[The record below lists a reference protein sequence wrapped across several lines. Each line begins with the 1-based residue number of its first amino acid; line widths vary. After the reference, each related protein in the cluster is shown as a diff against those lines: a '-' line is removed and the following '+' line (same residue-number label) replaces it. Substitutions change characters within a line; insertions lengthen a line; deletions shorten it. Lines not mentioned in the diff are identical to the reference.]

1 MPQRARFADCDD
13 SARRGPGAVRAEAGG
28 ALSLSRNE
36 WACTPHAYDYRHPNY
51 PCAKC
56 GFWPG
61 DDIHQVQAL

>member
-1 MPQRARFADCDD
+1 MVEDAAARDLLQVHH
-13 SARRGPGAVRAEAGG
+13 RIEGRTGPVGVGVHQ
-28 ALSLSRNE
+28 SRNE

-61 DDIHQVQAL
+61 DAIHQVQAL